1 MKVLIFGA
9 TGFTGKAVLPRLLAE
24 GHEVTVLVRS
34 RSRLDREHPRLK
46 VIEGD
51 VTNQELI
58 ITSMEGQDAVIN
70 CMGKNKGSAND
81 LISSTTQKII
91 TAMEVKSVPRL
102 VALSNVGAG
111 DSYPAQPWL
120 FRRIL
125 LPTLLKW
132 LKLLIEDKNIM
143 EPMIRQSKLHWT
155 ILRFPKISDK
165 PSKKRLLISQDGKG
179 LSFSISL
186 EDCARFIVDQLQDK
200 SLWYKSPSIS
210 N

>member
-1 MKVLIFGA
+1 MKVLLFGA
-9 TGFTGKAVLPRLLAE
+9 TGFTGKAVLSRLLAE
-24 GHEVTVLVRS
+24 GHEVTALVRS
-34 RSRLDREHPRLK
+34 RRRLDKVHPRLR

-51 VTNQELI
+51 VTDQELI

-70 CMGKNKGSAND
+70 CIGKNKGSKND

-91 TAMEVKSVPRL
+91 TAMEVKNVHRL
-102 VALSNVGAG
+102 IALSNVGAG

-120 FRRIL
+120 FRSIL

-143 EPMIRQSKLHWT
+143 EPMIRKSKLQWT

-165 PSKKRLLISQDGKG
+165 PSKKRVLISQDGKS

-186 EDCARFIVDQLQDK
+186 EDCANFIVDQLQDK
-200 SLWYKSPSIS
+200 SMWYKTPSIS